1 MKKSLLISLL
11 LSLLLVAPVASSN
24 FFASAKE
31 KVVQVRLSTHLNEDH
46 FLAQKM
52 TWIANELEK
61 RSKGRFK
68 CKVFYGGEAGGEKEE
83 LEDLLLG
90 NLEIMNQ
97 AGSYYYLFVPQCNV
111 IELPGCGWKSRK
123 EALKVIRGYWNK
135 LSAVS
140 AEKGFYP
147 VSLDIVE
154 FFVAWNKTPFKT
166 LAEIKGKKERSVNA
180 DLWIN
185 VTKDIFGGV
194 PVPMPYSEA
203 YLAFKTGVCDGCS
216 AGPFTAGITSN
227 WQEVLKCVMD
237 TRFILS
243 HTFTLTSA
251 KWLKQL
257 SPDLRKIVLQVGK
270 DAETFN
276 LKLAEER
283 TAENI
288 RKLKAAGGVFVPY
301 DEITKA
307 DQEYLLEKALPFRE
321 AYMKGLGKDAY
332 NFYLDFSKYFEKAT
346 GRKLH

>member
-1 MKKSLLISLL
+1 MKKSLL
-11 LSLLLVAPVASSN
+11 LSLLLVVLVASSN
-24 FFASAKE
+24 LFASAKWDAI
-31 KVVQVRLSTHLNEDH
+31 QVRMATLQNESH
-46 FLAQKM
+46 FNAKKL
-52 TWIANELEK
+52 TWMANELEK

-68 CKVFYGGEAGGEKEE
+68 CKVFYGGEAGGEKEN

-90 NLEIMNQ
+90 NLEMMNQ
-97 AGSYYYLFVPQCNV
+97 AGSYYYQFVPECNV

-123 EALKVIRGYWNK
+123 EAWKVIRGYWNK
-135 LSAVS
+135 LRAVS
-140 AEKGFYP
+140 VKKGFYP

-166 LAEIKGKKERSVNA
+166 LAEIRGKKERSVNA
-180 DLWIN
+180 DLWIT

-203 YLAFKTGVCDGCS
+203 YLAFKTGVCEGSS

-243 HTFTLTSA
+243 HTLTLCSA
-251 KWLKQL
+251 KWIKQL

-270 DAETFN
+270 EAETLN
-276 LKLAEER
+276 LKLAEEQ
-283 TAENI
+283 TTENI

-301 DEITKA
+301 DEMTKA
-307 DQEYLLEKALPFRE
+307 DQQYLLKKALPFRE
-321 AYMKGLGKDAY
+321 AYMKKLGNSAY
-332 NFYLDFSKYFEKAT
+332 NFYLDFSKYFEKVT